1 MATFALLVRYT
12 ADGMKHAVV
21 DGFANRKAVLEGV
34 VSAVGGAVSGYHLV
48 ADGDW
53 DLLIIGEL
61 PDDMSNAKVARM
73 MAAFKAGG
81 AVRELRLLPLTS
93 AEDFDAAPRTV
104 EETYRPPSP
113 A

>member
-1 MATFALLVRYT
+1 MATFALLVGYT
-12 ADGMKHAVV
+12 SDGMRHAVV

-34 VSAVGGAVSGYHLV
+34 VSALGGGVSGYHLV

-53 DLLIIGEL
+53 DLLITGEL
-61 PDDMSNAKVARM
+61 PDDMSNADVARM

-81 AVRELRLLPLTS
+81 AVRELRLLRLTS
-93 AEDFDAAPRTV
+93 AEEFDAAPRTA